1 MTNKL
6 LVAILFLCVFIQ
18 NSFSQNN
25 DQINDLYLKIK
36 KIEDR
41 ESDISKMKSRRGVS
55 DRKYLIKSIID
66 SGEIISKHKIRYYRS
81 GIKKERIKYYKK
93 SKNEKILVLDII
105 KINELKTYIKY
116 CETDLNYKKEMIVVK
131 EEVLIDN
138 RYYRINTFDK
148 YGVLTKTDNIFI
160 SSKDK

>member
-6 LVAILFLCVFIQ
+6 LVAILFLFVFIQ
-18 NSFSQNN
+18 YSFSQSN
-25 DQINDLYLKIK
+25 DQINDLFLKIK
-36 KIEDR
+36 KIEDS
-41 ESDISKMKSRRGVS
+41 ESYISKMKCRRGLS

-66 SGEIISKHKIRYYRS
+66 SGEIVSKHIIRYYRS
-81 GIKKERIKYYKK
+81 GIKKERIRYYKQ
-93 SKNEKILVLDII
+93 SNNEKILVLDIV
-105 KINELKTYIKY
+105 KINDLKTYIKY
-116 CETDLNYKKEMIVVK
+116 CDTGLNYKKELIIVK
-131 EEVLIDN
+131 EELLIDN